1 MVSSKSE
8 KRIHVGE
15 FITTEKI
22 RNNILEILESGR
34 ISEGVNVRLFEKK
47 WAEFV
52 GTKYSIAL
60 NSGTS
65 ALIAG
70 LEAIKIRF
78 PNKKETK
85 IITTPLT
92 YIATINAISLTDFEP
107 IFVDIDKE
115 TFGILPQAI
124 EEHLENVEDPQEY
137 SIILPVHLMG
147 YPVEIDK
154 LKKIS
159 KSYNLLLVEDSA
171 QAHGTV
177 YKGQKVGTF
186 SIFSAYSFYIAHNIQ
201 AGQLGAVVS
210 NDKDIINLIK
220 QIKSNGRF
228 CTCDICTRSQGKCP
242 HHYADFDPRFT
253 HNLIGYNFKTMEF
266 QAAIALAQLEE
277 VDDII
282 KKRQKNV
289 KILNEYLSEYS
300 DMLQL
305 PKYSEEVSY
314 LGYPI
319 IIKNDNLSRN
329 KLTQELESEG
339 IENRPLFGYVPHQP
353 AFEYLRKNYE
363 GKLPNAEYIGKNGFY
378 IGCHQYLS
386 DEDLLFISEKF
397 KKVMSSLQI

>member
-1 MVSSKSE
+1 MASSKSK

-34 ISEGVNVRLFEKK
+34 ISEGVKVSLFEKK
-47 WAEFV
+47 WAEFI

-78 PNKKETK
+78 PNKIATK
-85 IITTPLT
+85 IITTPVT
-92 YIATINAISLTDFEP
+92 YIATINAISLTDFDP
-107 IFVDIDKE
+107 VFVDIDKE

-154 LKKIS
+154 IKKIS

-186 SIFSAYSFYIAHNIQ
+186 SLS
-201 AGQLGAVVS
+201 
-210 NDKDIINLIK
+210 
-220 QIKSNGRF
+220 
-228 CTCDICTRSQGKCP
+228 RSQGKCP
-242 HHYADFDPRFT
+242 HHYEDFDPRFT

-319 IIKNDNLSRN
+319 IIKDENLSTN

-339 IENRPLFGYVPHQP
+339 IENRPLFGYIPHQP
-353 AFEYLRKNYE
+353 AFEHLRKKYE

-397 KKVMSSLQI
+397 KKIMSSL